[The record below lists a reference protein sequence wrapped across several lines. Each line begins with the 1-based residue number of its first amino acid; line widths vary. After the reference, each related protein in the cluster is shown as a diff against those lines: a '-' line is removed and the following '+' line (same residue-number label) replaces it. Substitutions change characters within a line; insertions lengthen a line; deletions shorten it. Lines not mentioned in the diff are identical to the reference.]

1 MLRKTVGNWVDGD
14 RFFNR
19 KADLDE
25 LESRIRDGT
34 HTLLTAQRRMGKTS
48 LVRELLRRLGQ
59 TDGAGCLFVDL
70 EDARD
75 PADAVVAIGLQSKS
89 MQPVWHRFKEMAA
102 NSLQGVEDIQVSELR
117 IGLRA
122 AINAG
127 NWKQEG
133 DALLK
138 ALAGHDQP
146 VVLAIDELPLL
157 VNRILNGRDYRM
169 TPERIDAADEFL
181 SWLRRNGQAHRGRIR
196 LIVSGSVGIAPIL
209 KRAGLSAT
217 MNIFSAYCLSPWDQS
232 TASECLAE
240 LAETYSID
248 LPPSVRGAMC
258 RRLRSCIPHHVQQ
271 FFDALHRHL
280 TLRGRRAATLSDAE
294 TAYREDMLG
303 TRGRIDMDH
312 YEERLKLVLGI
323 DGYRVALELLART
336 ASEGLLHKQA
346 IQAFGQTLASL
357 GDGGADQ
364 IPHVLDVLEHDGYL
378 GMQSEGYRFE
388 SGLLEDWQRAREG
401 LPFLPFTQDQART

>member
-1 MLRKTVGNWVDGD
+1 MLKKTVGNWVDGD

-19 KADLDE
+19 KADIAE
-25 LESRIRDGT
+25 LEGRVRDGT

-48 LVRELLRRLGQ
+48 LVRELLRRLREA
-59 TDGAGCLFVDL
+59 DEAASLFVDL

-75 PADAVVAIGLQSKS
+75 PADAIVAIGLQSKS
-89 MQPVWHRFKEMAA
+89 MRSVWQRFREKAA
-102 NSLQGVEDIQVSELR
+102 KSLQHVEDVQVSELR

-122 AINAG
+122 AINSG
-127 NWKQEG
+127 NWKQKG
-133 DALLK
+133 DVLLK
-138 ALAGHDQP
+138 ALADHDKR

-169 TPERIDAADEFL
+169 TPKRIDSADEFL
-181 SWLRRNGQAHRGRIR
+181 SWIRRNGQAHQGQIC

-217 MNIFSAYCLSPWDQS
+217 MNIFSAYGLRPWNQS

-240 LAETYSID
+240 LAETYKID
-248 LPPSVRGAMC
+248 LPPEIRKAMC

-280 TLRGRRAATLSDAE
+280 TLQGKCDATLEDAE

-336 ASEGLLHKQA
+336 AVKGFLNKEA
-346 IQAFGQTLASL
+346 IQIYRRTLGAL
-357 GDGGADQ
+357 GDGGVDR

-378 GMQSEGYRFE
+378 GRQPNGYKFE

-401 LPFLPFTQDQART
+401 LPFVPFSHDQTRA

>member
-19 KADLDE
+19 KADIAE
-25 LESRIRDGT
+25 LEGRVREGT

-48 LVRELLRRLGQ
+48 LVRERLRRLRE
-59 TDGAGCLFVDL
+59 TDEAGSLFVDL

-75 PADAVVAIGLQSKS
+75 PADAIVAIGLQSKS
-89 MQPVWHRFKEMAA
+89 LQSVWQRFRETAA
-102 NSLQGVEDIQVSELR
+102 KSLQHVEDVQLSELR

-122 AINAG
+122 AINSG
-127 NWKQEG
+127 NWKEKG
-133 DALLK
+133 DVLLNT
-138 ALAGHDQP
+138 LADHQKP
-146 VVLAIDELPLL
+146 VVLAIDGLPLL
-157 VNRILNGRDYRM
+157 VNRILNGRDDRM
-169 TPERIDAADEFL
+169 TPKRIDAADEFL
-181 SWLRRNGQAHRGRIR
+181 SWLRRNGQAHQGRIC

-217 MNIFSAYCLSPWDQS
+217 MNIFSAYGLRPWNQS

-240 LAETYSID
+240 LAETYNID
-248 LPPSVRGAMC
+248 LPPDVRRAMC

-280 TLRGRRAATLSDAE
+280 TLQGKRDATLEDAE

-336 ASEGLLHKQA
+336 AVKGSLSKEA
-346 IQAFGQTLASL
+346 IQICARTLDIL
-357 GDGGADQ
+357 GDRGADR

-378 GMQSEGYRFE
+378 GRQPNGYKFV

-401 LPFLPFTQDQART
+401 LPMVPFAHDQTRA

>member
-19 KADLDE
+19 EADIAE
-25 LESRIRDGT
+25 LEGRVRDGT

-48 LVRELLRRLGQ
+48 LVRELLRRLRETGE
-59 TDGAGCLFVDL
+59 AGGLFVDL

-75 PADAVVAIGLQSKS
+75 PADAIVAIGLQTKS
-89 MQPVWHRFKEMAA
+89 MRSVWQRFRETAA
-102 NSLQGVEDIQVSELR
+102 TSLQHVEDVQVSELR

-122 AINAG
+122 AINSG
-127 NWKQEG
+127 NWKQKG
-133 DALLK
+133 DVLFK
-138 ALAGHDQP
+138 ALADHDKR

-181 SWLRRNGQAHRGRIR
+181 SWLRRNGQAHQGQIC

-217 MNIFSAYCLSPWDQS
+217 MNIFSAYGLRPWNQS

-240 LAETYSID
+240 LAESYKID
-248 LPPSVRGAMC
+248 LPPEVRKAMC

-280 TLRGRRAATLSDAE
+280 TLQGKCDAILEDAE
-294 TAYREDMLG
+294 SAYREDMLG

-336 ASEGLLHKQA
+336 AVKGSLNKET
-346 IQAFGQTLASL
+346 IQIYGRALGAL
-357 GDGGADQ
+357 GDGGADR

-378 GMQSEGYRFE
+378 RRQPDGYKFE
-388 SGLLEDWQRAREG
+388 SGLLEDWQCARKG
-401 LPFLPFTQDQART
+401 LPFVPFTQDHTRA